1 MTSVAEGL
9 FKSLPKPKYTGEDEE
24 VPQHAQPRGPRIV
37 GADQIDQSQIVLRRT
52 GPPPYGNRAGWRP
65 RAAEDFGDGGAFPEI
80 LVAQYPLDMGR
91 KGTATT
97 SNALAVQVDAE
108 GKVKYDAI
116 ARRGHSENRIVHASF
131 KDLIPLRQR
140 VDMGEISLDRPSEEE
155 VQAQMEK
162 TKNALASLVEGAVAA
177 QKPKNVKG
185 GRRAE
190 PTFVRYTPANQ
201 MGDTTRKNDRI
212 MKIVERQQDPM
223 EPPKFKHKKIP
234 RGPPSPPPPIMH
246 SPPRKLTAEDQEAW
260 RIPPPVSNWKNPKG
274 YTVPLDKRLAADG
287 RGLQDVTINDKF
299 AQFAEALFTADR
311 HAREEV
317 RLRAQMQQKLAEK
330 EKAQKEEHLRALAQK
345 AREERAASN
354 RRDSRARSH
363 TRSASRSPSAYS
375 RSATPSDDEEAARE
389 RERIRRERRQD
400 AERQLRQSRMGTER
414 RIQMMAREQNRD
426 ISEKVALG
434 LAKPTQTSESMWD
447 SRLFNQTSGLQSGF
461 NEDNPYDKPLFAAQD
476 AINSIYRPRAQL
488 DVDDE
493 EGAEGEMSKIQKTNR
508 FEVLGKAKEGFRG
521 AAEAEFEKD
530 TTDPF
535 GIDSM
540 IADVTGGAGQKRY
553 GIQEVEREDRGS
565 KRARVDDD

>member
-1 MTSVAEGL
+1 
-9 FKSLPKPKYTGEDEE
+9 
-24 VPQHAQPRGPRIV
+24 
-37 GADQIDQSQIVLRRT
+37 
-52 GPPPYGNRAGWRP
+52 
-65 RAAEDFGDGGAFPEI
+65 
-80 LVAQYPLDMGR
+80 
-91 KGTATT
+91 
-97 SNALAVQVDAE
+97 
-108 GKVKYDAI
+108 
-116 ARRGHSENRIVHASF
+116 
-131 KDLIPLRQR
+131 
-140 VDMGEISLDRPSEEE
+140 
-155 VQAQMEK
+155 
-162 TKNALASLVEGAVAA
+162 
-177 QKPKNVKG
+177 
-185 GRRAE
+185 
-190 PTFVRYTPANQ
+190 
-201 MGDTTRKNDRI
+201 
-212 MKIVERQQDPM
+212 
-223 EPPKFKHKKIP
+223 
-234 RGPPSPPPPIMH
+234 MH

-330 EKAQKEEHLRALAQK
+330 EKAQKEEHLRTLAQK
-345 AREERAASN
+345 AREERAASS
-354 RRDSRARSH
+354 RRDSRARS
-363 TRSASRSPSAYS
+363 RSRSLSRSPSAYS
-375 RSATPSDDEEAARE
+375 SRSATPVEDEEAARE

-434 LAKPTQTSESMWD
+434 LAKPTQASESMWD
-447 SRLFNQTSGLQSGF
+447 SRLFNQTSGMHAGF

-521 AAEAEFEKD
+521 AAEAEARDGPVQFEKD

-565 KRARVDDD
+565 KRARVDD